1 MSVALEGLQEDG
13 YRIGD
18 LQALRYDR
26 ATPPFFD
33 GYLGKLYNLCASSKR
48 RSGDG
53 ILTALFGG
61 NPASNFDAIVSYLAQ
76 RPVIVLGEW
85 KDGVFVEAGF
95 CFPLIT
101 CGTMETERAM
111 FCGFGFF
118 KPYWGTPELTVLA
131 MLGLSYLFQEFDL
144 KAIHGTR
151 YRDNVL
157 AWNFTKQFGFKE
169 IGEIPHYQLRKGKLV
184 PGVVTSL
191 LRGDFERYVEN
202 WLVEQYRAANHV
214 ETTIEYVN
222 TETGDVTPATPT
234 IVLQMPA
241 PAPPPAP
248 AAPVDYEAQLPLS
261 WL

>member
-26 ATPPFFD
+26 NVQPFFD
-33 GYLGKLYNLCASSKR
+33 GYLGKLYNLCAASKR

-61 NPASNFDAIVSYLAQ
+61 NPPSNFDAIVGYLAQ
-76 RPVIVLGEW
+76 RPVVVLGEW
-85 KDGVFVEAGF
+85 KDGTFVEAGF
-95 CFPLIT
+95 CFPIIT
-101 CGTMETERAM
+101 CGTSDTERSM
-111 FCGFGFF
+111 FAGYGFF
-118 KPYWGTPELTVLA
+118 KPYWGTPELPVLA

-157 AWNFTKQFGFKE
+157 TWNFTKQFGFKE
-169 IGEIPHYQLRKGKLV
+169 IGEIPHYQLRNGKLV
-184 PGVVTSL
+184 SGVVTSL
-191 LRGDFERYVEN
+191 DRGDFERYVEN
-202 WLVEQYRAANHV
+202 WLVEQYRAANPV
-214 ETTIEYVN
+214 EPSAESVVAPTATILE
-222 TETGDVTPATPT
+222 
-234 IVLQMPA
+234 MPA
-241 PAPPPAP
+241 PAPPPPAP
-248 AAPVDYEAQLPLS
+248 AAPVDFEAQLPLS